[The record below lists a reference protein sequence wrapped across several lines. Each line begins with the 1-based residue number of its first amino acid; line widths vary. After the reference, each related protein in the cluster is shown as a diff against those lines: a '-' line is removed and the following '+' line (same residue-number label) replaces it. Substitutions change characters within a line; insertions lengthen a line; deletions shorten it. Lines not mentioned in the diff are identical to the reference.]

1 MQTVLVLDD
10 DVTQLGE
17 FEVAFRLA
25 GFDFVPA
32 VTGRQALALAAA
44 SSFDAIVSDLV
55 LPDISGLDV
64 LKTLR
69 DRNDQT
75 PLIVVTAFAMVD
87 SAVAAMKIGASDFV
101 EKPIAAADIVDI
113 VRNAL
118 HPEDSPE
125 HIAQQL
131 EQSRISDRRVVGAL
145 AIIKQRYAQPELTI
159 ATVANELRVS
169 RFFLARLFKQETGK
183 PFSVHVHS
191 ARIHAAS
198 LLLRDG
204 HLSIKEIAYNVGYR
218 RPASLE
224 RWFKRLCGFTPSQ
237 FRTFR

>member
-1 MQTVLVLDD
+1 MQTILVLEDD
-10 DVTQLGE
+10 ARQLGE
-17 FEVAFRLA
+17 FESAFRSA

-64 LKTLR
+64 LKALR
-69 DRNDQT
+69 ERNDRT
-75 PLIVVTAFAMVD
+75 PVIVVTAFAMVD

-118 HPEDSPE
+118 HPKHSPE
-125 HIAQQL
+125 HIAQEL
-131 EQSRISDRRVVGAL
+131 EQSRISDRRVVSAL
-145 AIIKQRYAQPELTI
+145 GIIKQRYAEPALTI
-159 ATVANELRVS
+159 EVVANELRIS
-169 RFFLARLFKQETGK
+169 RFFLARLFKHETGK

-191 ARIHAAS
+191 ARIRAAS

-204 HLSIKEIAYNVGYR
+204 RLSVKEVAYNVGYR
-218 RPASLE
+218 RAASLE
-224 RWFKRLCGFTPSQ
+224 RWFKRLCGFTPRQ
-237 FRTFR
+237 VRTLR